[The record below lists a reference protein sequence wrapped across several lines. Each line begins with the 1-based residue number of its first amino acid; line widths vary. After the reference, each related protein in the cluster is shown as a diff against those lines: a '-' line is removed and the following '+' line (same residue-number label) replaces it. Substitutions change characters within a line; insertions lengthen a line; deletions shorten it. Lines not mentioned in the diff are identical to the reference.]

1 MSHVIGFSRIFR
13 WKPFFFSPLSQRE
26 RESVWFKAARQKWA
40 ELGDLPLLRPLA
52 HFLSFFFGSNKC
64 PADKKCACGVRVWIM
79 SARDQKKNVFSF
91 STFNGSRNVRLVAT
105 PRKSWRGTH
114 FDPFLFFYF
123 HRFTSSSIFR
133 MGCIGLRWVQLVSW
147 DLRLAENG
155 LYWVRIGFDGF
166 GALVFGWFDWVRV
179 G

>member
-1 MSHVIGFSRIFR
+1 MEAI
-13 WKPFFFSPLSQRE
+13 FFSLLSHKERE
-26 RESVWFKAARQKWA
+26 RAFDLKRRARNGRS
-40 ELGDLPLLRPLA
+40 LGTCPFCGHWLIFSP
-52 HFLSFFFGSNKC
+52 FFFGSNKC

-79 SARDQKKNVFSF
+79 SARDQKKMSFHFQRSMGLEMFVSSQPPERAGGGPILILFS
-91 STFNGSRNVRLVAT
+91 
-105 PRKSWRGTH
+105 
-114 FDPFLFFYF
+114 FFYF

-166 GALVFGWFDWVRV
+166 GALVFG
-179 G
+179 